1 MIRRVTPA
9 DVPAIVELIYGLA
22 EYEKL
27 RHECT
32 VTAEQVHAALFCEH
46 PAVFGHVV
54 LEDGAAEVGAAEDGA
69 LAGGATAD
77 LAPRVVGMAL
87 WFLTFSTWDGVHGIH
102 LEDLYVLPERRGHG
116 HGAALLSALAQVCVE
131 RGYTRLEWEVLD
143 WNEPA
148 IGFYESI
155 GANGRPDWTNY
166 RLTGGPLAR
175 LAGRSG

>member
-1 MIRRVTPA
+1 MIRRVAPA
-9 DVPAIVELIYGLA
+9 DVPAIVELVYGLA

-32 VTAEQVHAALFCEH
+32 VTAAQIHDALFCEQ
-46 PAVFGHVV
+46 PAVFGHVAV
-54 LEDGAAEVGAAEDGA
+54 ETGPDGQDN
-69 LAGGATAD
+69 
-77 LAPRVVGMAL
+77 VVGMAL

-102 LEDLYVLPERRGHG
+102 LEDLYVLPERRAHG

-166 RLTGGPLAR
+166 RLTGAPLAA
-175 LAGRSG
+175 LAGREG

>member
-1 MIRRVTPA
+1 MIRRAVPA

-22 EYEKL
+22 DYEKL

-32 VTAEQVHAALFCEH
+32 VTPEQITEALFCDH
-46 PAVFGHVV
+46 PAVFGHVAV
-54 LEDGAAEVGAAEDGA
+54 EPQSTDSLTTKGSQNAK
-69 LAGGATAD
+69 GGD
-77 LAPRVVGMAL
+77 VIVGMAL

-102 LEDLYVLPERRGHG
+102 LEDLYVLPERRGQA
-116 HGAALLSALAQVCVE
+116 HGAMLLGALAGVCVE

-155 GANGRPDWTNY
+155 GAEGRSEWTSY
-166 RLTGGPLAR
+166 RLTGDPLER
-175 LAGRSG
+175 LAAERG

>member
-1 MIRRVTPA
+1 MIRRIKPD

-32 VTAEQVHAALFCEH
+32 VTAEQVHEALFCEH
-46 PAVFGHVV
+46 PAVFGHVAV
-54 LEDGAAEVGAAEDGA
+54 ESGPEGQD
-69 LAGGATAD
+69 T
-77 LAPRVVGMAL
+77 VVGMAL

-102 LEDLYVLPERRGHG
+102 LEDLYVLPERRAHG

-166 RLTGGPLAR
+166 RLSGGPLAE
-175 LAGRSG
+175 LAARER

>member
-1 MIRRVTPA
+1 MIRAATAA

-32 VTAEQVHAALFCEH
+32 VTPEQVRAALFCER
-46 PAVFGHVV
+46 PAVFGHVAV
-54 LEDGAAEVGAAEDGA
+54 EAGPDDAEA
-69 LAGGATAD
+69 
-77 LAPRVVGMAL
+77 VVGMAL

-102 LEDLYVLPERRGHG
+102 LEDLYVLPERRGQG
-116 HGAALLSALAQVCVE
+116 HGAALLAALARVCVE

-143 WNEPA
+143 WNAPA

-155 GANGRPDWTNY
+155 GAHGRTEWTNY
-166 RLTGGPLAR
+166 RLTGGPLRELAAR
-175 LAGRSG
+175 QA

>member
-9 DVPAIVELIYGLA
+9 DVSAIVELIYGLA

-32 VTAEQVHAALFCEH
+32 VTAEQVHSALFCEH

-54 LEDGAAEVGAAEDGA
+54 TED
-69 LAGGATAD
+69 GATAD
-77 LAPRVVGMAL
+77 SAPRVVGMAL

-143 WNEPA
+143 WNAPA

-155 GANGRPDWTNY
+155 GASGRPDWTNY

>member
-1 MIRRVTPA
+1 MIRPVRPA
-9 DVPAIVELIYGLA
+9 DVPAIVELVYGLA

-32 VTAEQVHAALFCEH
+32 VTPEQVHEALFCAQ
-46 PAVFGHVV
+46 PAVFGHVAV
-54 LEDGAAEVGAAEDGA
+54 ETDANGAQ
-69 LAGGATAD
+69 T
-77 LAPRVVGMAL
+77 VVGMAL

-116 HGAALLSALAQVCVE
+116 HGARLLAALAQVCVE

-143 WNEPA
+143 WNAPA

-155 GANGRPDWTNY
+155 GANGREEWTNY
-166 RLTGGPLAR
+166 RLTGDPLQKLAAR
-175 LAGRSG
+175 RG